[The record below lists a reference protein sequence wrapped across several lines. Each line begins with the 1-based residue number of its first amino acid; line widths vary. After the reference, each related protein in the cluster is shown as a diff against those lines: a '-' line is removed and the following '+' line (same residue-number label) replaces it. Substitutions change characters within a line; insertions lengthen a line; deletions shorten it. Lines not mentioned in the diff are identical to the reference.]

1 MKQSAT
7 EHAAEDKKKKEAVE
21 IKNQADTLVFQTK
34 KQMEELKDKLT
45 ADMHNRLET
54 EIRKV
59 EDALAAN
66 DTDKIKSATEGLTKV
81 WNEIAPTLY
90 QQGPQP
96 GTDGPHLGKS
106 GPVGQRNYRVHP
118 PFCYWNSPCLMY
130 RKRSVPCPSIPIS
143 T

>member
-1 MKQSAT
+1 MQPKI
-7 EHAAEDKKKKEAVE
+7 KRKKEAVE

-34 KQMEELKDKLT
+34 KQMEELKEKLT

-66 DTDKIKSATEGLTKV
+66 DSDKIKSATEGLTKV

-96 GTDGPHLGKS
+96 GPDGPQQGEPHDEGKQQQTS
-106 GPVGQRNYRVHP
+106 SEKKDDRDVQDASYEVVDDD
-118 PFCYWNSPCLMY
+118 
-130 RKRSVPCPSIPIS
+130 KK
-143 T
+143 